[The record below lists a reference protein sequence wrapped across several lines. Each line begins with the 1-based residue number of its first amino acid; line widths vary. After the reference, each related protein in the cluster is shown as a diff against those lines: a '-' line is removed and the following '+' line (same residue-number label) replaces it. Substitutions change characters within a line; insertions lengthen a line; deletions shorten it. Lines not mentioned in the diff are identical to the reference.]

1 MKLLIKV
8 IEHEFIDTVLTTEII
23 DSEVVIEEDI
33 GTFAVARFSM
43 PLIDIE
49 EYNIVEI
56 YEVENTDKRIFRG
69 YVYKIEPVRQQF

>member
-8 IEHEFIDTVLTTEII
+8 LEHEFIDTVLTTEII
-23 DSEVVIEEDI
+23 DSEVIIDEDI
-33 GTFAVARFSM
+33 NTFATAKFTM

-56 YEVENTDKRIFRG
+56 YEV
-69 YVYKIEPVRQQF
+69 

>member
-8 IEHEFIDTVLTTEII
+8 LEHQFIDTVLTTEII
-23 DSEVVIEEDI
+23 DSEVIIDEDI
-33 GTFAVARFSM
+33 NTFATAKFTM

-56 YEVENTDKRIFRG
+56 YEV
-69 YVYKIEPVRQQF
+69 